1 MKFNDK
7 GYSPV
12 ELVLVVVMVAVVGLV
27 GFKVIK
33 ARQDKTATDSSNSQK
48 QVVQEP
54 NTATEINTAKDLD
67 TASSDLDK
75 LNVDQE
81 MTEVET
87 LEKEV
92 NAL

>member
-1 MKFNDK
+1 MRLNNR
-7 GYSPV
+7 GHSPV
-12 ELVLVVVMVAVVGLV
+12 ELVLVVVIVAVVGLV

-33 ARQDKTATDSSNSQK
+33 ARQDKTSTNSSNSQK

-54 NTATEINTAKDLD
+54 NTAPEINTAKDLD

-75 LNVDQE
+75 LNVEKE
-81 MTEVET
+81 MTEVQT
-87 LEKEV
+87 LEEEV